1 MDVKQLFLT
10 QKASEHQGT
19 LAVYAKIPPDRL
31 DWRPAPDMLSL
42 GQMARHVWRSE
53 EGVRRIALE
62 GDWSYYET
70 RIPQGLLAI
79 LGEVKSLD
87 EELQEIRRV
96 HQETLRAAEAFPLER
111 WEEIRENTRFN
122 IRRSSRNRSSAW
134 TRSAQRFGAADDL
147 PRRVVPGRDR
157 RDLRHPGRLGQRQV
171 DADEP
176 DDRPAAAH
184 RRDDRD
190 RRPPHHRP
198 GRPGRAGRRRSG
210 CLVSC
215 SSRARCSAR

>member
-122 IRRSSRNRSSAW
+122 IRRSISVMLFRIIEH
-134 TRSAQRFGAADDL
+134 QI
-147 PRRVVPGRDR
+147 
-157 RDLRHPGRLGQRQV
+157 
-171 DADEP
+171 
-176 DDRPAAAH
+176 
-184 RRDDRD
+184 
-190 RRPPHHRP
+190 HHRAQV
-198 GRPGRAGRRRSG
+198 GTYLHILTGGRASPYD
-210 CLVSC
+210 L
-215 SSRARCSAR
+215 